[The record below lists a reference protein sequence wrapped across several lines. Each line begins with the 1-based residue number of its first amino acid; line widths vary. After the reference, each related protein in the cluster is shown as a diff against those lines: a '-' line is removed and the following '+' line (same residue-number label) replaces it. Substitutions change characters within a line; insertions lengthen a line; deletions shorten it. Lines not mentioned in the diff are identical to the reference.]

1 MRVFKL
7 SSKKIANFKNTF
19 LINNY
24 IEIKKYLG
32 PHGSCILYEL
42 TEAIKY
48 NNYLTIIILSATL
61 IDVIKNEKTDI
72 INSLSGIEINSI
84 FSSYEAMW
92 LRQTRNSIVH
102 YEKPIDGLQGNKE
115 DNKILEEYSVKT
127 ITILSKKIN
136 EILKLK

>member
-7 SSKKIANFKNTF
+7 SSKKIINFKNTF

-24 IEIKKYLG
+24 LEIKKYLG

-102 YEKPIDGLQGNKE
+102 YEKPIDGLLGNKE
-115 DNKILEEYSVKT
+115 DDKILEEYSVKT
-127 ITILSKKIN
+127 ITVLSKIIN

>member
-7 SSKKIANFKNTF
+7 SSKKIINFKNTF

-32 PHGSCILYEL
+32 PHGSYILYEL

-102 YEKPIDGLQGNKE
+102 YEKPIDGLLGNKE
-115 DNKILEEYSVKT
+115 DNKILEEYSIKT
-127 ITILSKKIN
+127 ITVLSKIIN

>member
-1 MRVFKL
+1 M
-7 SSKKIANFKNTF
+7 SSKKITNFKNFF

-32 PHGSCILYEL
+32 PHGSYIFYEL
-42 TEAIKY
+42 TEAIKS

-72 INSLSGIEINSI
+72 HNNLSGVEINSI

-92 LRQTRNSIVH
+92 LRQIRNSIVH
-102 YEKPIDGLQGNKE
+102 YEKPVDGLLGSKE
-115 DNKILEEYSVKT
+115 DNAILREYSVKT
-127 ITILSKKIN
+127 ITILSKMIN
-136 EILKLK
+136 EIFKLK

>member
-1 MRVFKL
+1 M
-7 SSKKIANFKNTF
+7 SSKKIINFKNTF

-24 IEIKKYLG
+24 LEIKKFLG
-32 PHGSCILYEL
+32 PHGSCIFYEL

-61 IDVIKNEKTDI
+61 LDIIKNEKIDI
-72 INSLSGIEINSI
+72 LYILSGIEINSL

-92 LRQTRNSIVH
+92 VRQTRNSIVH
-102 YEKPIDGLQGNKE
+102 YEMPIDGLLGNKE

-127 ITILSKKIN
+127 ITILSKIIN

>member
-1 MRVFKL
+1 MRVYKL
-7 SSKKIANFKNTF
+7 SSKKITNFRNTF

-24 IEIKKYLG
+24 LEIKKSLG
-32 PHGSCILYEL
+32 PHGSSIFYEL

-48 NNYLTIIILSATL
+48 NNCLTIIILSATL

-72 INSLSGIEINSI
+72 INSLSGVEINSI

-102 YEKPIDGLQGNKE
+102 YEKPIDGLLGNKE
-115 DNKILEEYSVKT
+115 DNKILEKYSEKT
-127 ITILSKKIN
+127 ITVLSKIIN

>member
-7 SSKKIANFKNTF
+7 SSKKITNFKNTF

-24 IEIKKYLG
+24 IKIKKYLG

-102 YEKPIDGLQGNKE
+102 YEKPIDGLLGKKE
-115 DNKILEEYSVKT
+115 DNKILEQYSVKT
-127 ITILSKKIN
+127 ITVLSKIIN

>member
-7 SSKKIANFKNTF
+7 SSKKITNFKNTF

-32 PHGSCILYEL
+32 PHGSYIFYEL

-48 NNYLTIIILSATL
+48 NNCLTIIILSATL

-72 INSLSGIEINSI
+72 INSLSGVEINSI

-102 YEKPIDGLQGNKE
+102 YEKPIDGLLGNKE

-127 ITILSKKIN
+127 ITVLSKIIN
-136 EILKLK
+136 KILKLK

>member
-7 SSKKIANFKNTF
+7 SSKKITNFKSTF

-32 PHGSCILYEL
+32 PHGSYIFYEL
-42 TEAIKY
+42 IEAIKY

-61 IDVIKNEKTDI
+61 IDVIKNEKTAI

-102 YEKPIDGLQGNKE
+102 YEKPIDGLLGNKE

-127 ITILSKKIN
+127 IIVLSKIIN

>member
-7 SSKKIANFKNTF
+7 SSKKITNFKNAF

-72 INSLSGIEINSI
+72 INSLNGIEINSI

-102 YEKPIDGLQGNKE
+102 YEKPIDGLLGNKE

-127 ITILSKKIN
+127 ITILSKIIN

>member
-1 MRVFKL
+1 M
-7 SSKKIANFKNTF
+7 SSKKITNFKNTF

-61 IDVIKNEKTDI
+61 LDVIKNEKTDI

-84 FSSYEAMW
+84 FSYYEAMW
-92 LRQTRNSIVH
+92 LRQKRNSIVH
-102 YEKPIDGLQGNKE
+102 YEKPIEGLLGNKE

-127 ITILSKKIN
+127 ISILSKIIN

>member
-7 SSKKIANFKNTF
+7 SSKKITNFKKTF

-61 IDVIKNEKTDI
+61 LDVIKNEKTDI

-84 FSSYEAMW
+84 FSSYEVMW

-102 YEKPIDGLQGNKE
+102 YEKPIDGLLGNKE

-127 ITILSKKIN
+127 ISILSKIIN

>member
-61 IDVIKNEKTDI
+61 IDVIKNEPTDF
-72 INSLSGIEINSI
+72 INNLSGIEINSI

-102 YEKPIDGLQGNKE
+102 YEKPIDGLLGNKE

-127 ITILSKKIN
+127 ISILSKIIN

>member
-7 SSKKIANFKNTF
+7 SSKKIINFKNTF

-24 IEIKKYLG
+24 LEIKKYLG
-32 PHGSCILYEL
+32 PHGSCIFYEL
-42 TEAIKY
+42 IEAIKY

-61 IDVIKNEKTDI
+61 LDVIKNEKTDI
-72 INSLSGIEINSI
+72 INSLSGIEINSL

-92 LRQTRNSIVH
+92 VRQTRNSIVH
-102 YEKPIDGLQGNKE
+102 YEKPIDGLLGNKE

-127 ITILSKKIN
+127 ISILSKIIN

>member
-7 SSKKIANFKNTF
+7 SSKKITNFKSTF

-42 TEAIKY
+42 TEAIKN

-61 IDVIKNEKTDI
+61 TDVIKNEKTDI
-72 INSLSGIEINSI
+72 INSLSGVEINFI

-102 YEKPIDGLQGNKE
+102 YEKPIDGLLGNKE

-127 ITILSKKIN
+127 ITILSKIIN

>member
-7 SSKKIANFKNTF
+7 SSKKIINFKNTF

-32 PHGSCILYEL
+32 PHGSCIFYEL
-42 TEAIKY
+42 IEAIKY

-61 IDVIKNEKTDI
+61 LDVIKNEKTDI

-102 YEKPIDGLQGNKE
+102 YEKPIDGLLGNKE
-115 DNKILEEYSVKT
+115 DNKILEEYSIKT
-127 ITILSKKIN
+127 ITILSKIIN

>member
-7 SSKKIANFKNTF
+7 SSKKITNFKNTF
-19 LINNY
+19 LLNNY
-24 IEIKKYLG
+24 KEIKKYLG
-32 PHGSCILYEL
+32 SHGSHIFYEL

-72 INSLSGIEINSI
+72 INSLSGVEINSI

-92 LRQTRNSIVH
+92 LRHTRNSIVH
-102 YEKPIDGLQGNKE
+102 YEKPIDGLLGNKE

-127 ITILSKKIN
+127 ITILSKIIN

>member
-7 SSKKIANFKNTF
+7 SSKKIINFKNTF

-24 IEIKKYLG
+24 LEIKKYLG
-32 PHGSCILYEL
+32 PHGSCIFYEL
-42 TEAIKY
+42 IEAIKY
-48 NNYLTIIILSATL
+48 NNYLSIIILSATL
-61 IDVIKNEKTDI
+61 LDVIKNEKTDI
-72 INSLSGIEINSI
+72 INSLSGVEINSI

-102 YEKPIDGLQGNKE
+102 YEKPIDGLLGNKE

-127 ITILSKKIN
+127 ITILSKIIN

>member
-7 SSKKIANFKNTF
+7 SSKKIINFKNTF

-24 IEIKKYLG
+24 LEIKKYLG
-32 PHGSCILYEL
+32 PHGSCIFYEL
-42 TEAIKY
+42 IEAIKY

-61 IDVIKNEKTDI
+61 LDVIKNEKTDI

-102 YEKPIDGLQGNKE
+102 YEKPIDGLLGNKE

-127 ITILSKKIN
+127 ISILSKIIN

>member
-1 MRVFKL
+1 M
-7 SSKKIANFKNTF
+7 SSKKITNFKNTF

-48 NNYLTIIILSATL
+48 NNCLTIIILSATL
-61 IDVIKNEKTDI
+61 IDVIKNEKTDF
-72 INSLSGIEINSI
+72 INSLSGLEINSL

-102 YEKPIDGLQGNKE
+102 YEKPIDGLLGNKE

-127 ITILSKKIN
+127 ITVLSKIIN
-136 EILKLK
+136 EIFKLK

>member
-7 SSKKIANFKNTF
+7 PSKKITNFRNTF

-32 PHGSCILYEL
+32 PHGLCIFYEL

-72 INSLSGIEINSI
+72 INSLSGVEINSI

-102 YEKPIDGLQGNKE
+102 YEKPIDGLLGNKE

-127 ITILSKKIN
+127 ITILSKIIN

>member
-7 SSKKIANFKNTF
+7 SSKKITNFKNTF

-24 IEIKKYLG
+24 LEIKKSLG
-32 PHGSCILYEL
+32 PHGSSIFYEL

-48 NNYLTIIILSATL
+48 NNCLTIIILSATL
-61 IDVIKNEKTDI
+61 IDVIKNEKSDI

-102 YEKPIDGLQGNKE
+102 YEKPIDGLLGNKE
-115 DNKILEEYSVKT
+115 DNKILEKYSVKT
-127 ITILSKKIN
+127 ITVLSKIIN

>member
-7 SSKKIANFKNTF
+7 SSKKITNFKNTF
-19 LINNY
+19 LIKNY

-102 YEKPIDGLQGNKE
+102 YEKPIDGLLGNKE

-127 ITILSKKIN
+127 ITVLSKIIN

>member
-1 MRVFKL
+1 M

-32 PHGSCILYEL
+32 PHGSCIFYEL
-42 TEAIKY
+42 IEAIKY

-61 IDVIKNEKTDI
+61 IDVIKNEKTDT
-72 INSLSGIEINSI
+72 INSLSGVEINSI

-102 YEKPIDGLQGNKE
+102 YEKPIDGLLGNKE

-127 ITILSKKIN
+127 ITVLSKIIN

>member
-7 SSKKIANFKNTF
+7 SSKKINFKNTF

-24 IEIKKYLG
+24 LEIKKYLG
-32 PHGSCILYEL
+32 PHGSCIFYEL

-61 IDVIKNEKTDI
+61 LDVIKNEKIDI
-72 INSLSGIEINSI
+72 LNSLSGIEINSI

-102 YEKPIDGLQGNKE
+102 YEKPIDGLLGNKE
-115 DNKILEEYSVKT
+115 DNIILEEYSIKT
-127 ITILSKKIN
+127 ITILSKIIN

>member
-7 SSKKIANFKNTF
+7 SSKKIKNFKNTF

-61 IDVIKNEKTDI
+61 IDVIKNEQTDI
-72 INSLSGIEINSI
+72 INSLSGVEINSI

-102 YEKPIDGLQGNKE
+102 YEKPIDGLLGNKE
-115 DNKILEEYSVKT
+115 DNKILEKYSEKT
-127 ITILSKKIN
+127 ITVLSKIIN

>member
-7 SSKKIANFKNTF
+7 PSKKITNLKNTF

-32 PHGSCILYEL
+32 PHGSHIFYEL
-42 TEAIKY
+42 IEAIKS
-48 NNYLTIIILSATL
+48 NNCLTIIILSATL
-61 IDVIKNEKTDI
+61 MDVIKNEKTSI
-72 INSLSGIEINSI
+72 INSLSGVEINSI

-102 YEKPIDGLQGNKE
+102 YEKPIDGLLGNKE

-127 ITILSKKIN
+127 ITILSKMIN
-136 EILKLK
+136 EIYKLK

>member
-7 SSKKIANFKNTF
+7 SSKKIRNFKNTF

-72 INSLSGIEINSI
+72 INSLSGVEINSI

-102 YEKPIDGLQGNKE
+102 YEKPIDGLLGNKE

-127 ITILSKKIN
+127 ITVLSKIIN

>member
-7 SSKKIANFKNTF
+7 SSKKITNFKNTF

-48 NNYLTIIILSATL
+48 NNCLTIIILSATL
-61 IDVIKNEKTDI
+61 IDVIKNEKTNI
-72 INSLSGIEINSI
+72 INSLSGVEINSL

-102 YEKPIDGLQGNKE
+102 YEKPIDGLLGNKE

-127 ITILSKKIN
+127 ISILSKIIN
-136 EILKLK
+136 ETLKLK

>member
-7 SSKKIANFKNTF
+7 SSKKIINFKNTF

-72 INSLSGIEINSI
+72 INSLSGVEINSI

-102 YEKPIDGLQGNKE
+102 YEKPIDGLLGNKE

-127 ITILSKKIN
+127 ITILSKIIN

>member
-7 SSKKIANFKNTF
+7 SSKKIINFKKTF

-24 IEIKKYLG
+24 LEIKKYLG
-32 PHGSCILYEL
+32 PHGSCIFYEL
-42 TEAIKY
+42 IEAIKY

-61 IDVIKNEKTDI
+61 IDAIKNEPTDF
-72 INSLSGIEINSI
+72 INNLSGIEINSI

-102 YEKPIDGLQGNKE
+102 YEKPIDGLMGNKE

-127 ITILSKKIN
+127 ITILSKIIN

>member
-7 SSKKIANFKNTF
+7 SSKKITNFKNTF

-24 IEIKKYLG
+24 TEIKKYLG

-61 IDVIKNEKTDI
+61 LDVIKNEKTDI

-102 YEKPIDGLQGNKE
+102 YEKPIDGLLGNKE

-127 ITILSKKIN
+127 ITILSKIIN

>member
-7 SSKKIANFKNTF
+7 SSKKIINFKNTF

-24 IEIKKYLG
+24 LEIKKYLG
-32 PHGSCILYEL
+32 PHGSCIFYEL
-42 TEAIKY
+42 IEAIKY
-48 NNYLTIIILSATL
+48 KNYLTIIILSATL
-61 IDVIKNEKTDI
+61 LDVIKNEKTDI

-102 YEKPIDGLQGNKE
+102 YEKPIDGLLGNKE
-115 DNKILEEYSVKT
+115 DNKILEEHSVKT
-127 ITILSKKIN
+127 ITILSKIIN

>member
-7 SSKKIANFKNTF
+7 SSKKIINFKNTF
-19 LINNY
+19 LINNCL
-24 IEIKKYLG
+24 EIKKYLG
-32 PHGSCILYEL
+32 PHGSCIFYEL
-42 TEAIKY
+42 IEAIKY

-61 IDVIKNEKTDI
+61 IDVIKNEKTSI
-72 INSLSGIEINSI
+72 INSLSGVEINSI

-102 YEKPIDGLQGNKE
+102 YEKPIDGLLGNKE

-127 ITILSKKIN
+127 ISILSKIIN

>member
-102 YEKPIDGLQGNKE
+102 YEKPIDGLLGNKE
-115 DNKILEEYSVKT
+115 DNKILEVYSVKT
-127 ITILSKKIN
+127 ISILSKIIN

>member
-7 SSKKIANFKNTF
+7 SSKKITNFKNTF

-32 PHGSCILYEL
+32 PHGSHIFYEL
-42 TEAIKY
+42 NEAIKF

-102 YEKPIDGLQGNKE
+102 YEKPIDGLLGNKE

-127 ITILSKKIN
+127 ITVLSKIIN

>member
-7 SSKKIANFKNTF
+7 SSKKIINFKNTF

-24 IEIKKYLG
+24 LEIKKYLG
-32 PHGSCILYEL
+32 PHGSCIFYEL
-42 TEAIKY
+42 IEAIKY

-102 YEKPIDGLQGNKE
+102 YEKPIDGLLGNKE

-127 ITILSKKIN
+127 ISILSKIIN

>member
-7 SSKKIANFKNTF
+7 SSKKITNFKNTF

-24 IEIKKYLG
+24 IEIREYLG
-32 PHGSCILYEL
+32 PHGSCIFYEL

-72 INSLSGIEINSI
+72 INSLSGVEINSI

-92 LRQTRNSIVH
+92 IRQTRNSIVH
-102 YEKPIDGLQGNKE
+102 YEKPIDGLLGNKE

-127 ITILSKKIN
+127 ITVLSKIIN